1 MNHSNRRAACLVA
14 AFLALGLTASGALA
28 QAWPAKPVT
37 LVVGTPAGGAVDAYA
52 RAFAE
57 QLGKQ
62 TGGTFLI
69 ENKPGANGNISAEAV
84 LHAPADGATLWIG
97 TQSMVT
103 INPSAY
109 AKLRWKPSDFKPI
122 VKGVEAPLVL
132 VVHPSVPART
142 LQELASWAKA
152 NPQKAAYASFSPGT
166 PSQFLGFQLNEL
178 LKLDMVHIPYKGS
191 APQVTDLVGGQ
202 VLLGFTQIQ
211 TSIQHIKAG
220 KLHAIAVTSAQR
232 SRFLPQVPTLHELGY
247 PALDTTI
254 WFGLFAPA
262 ATPAPLLDAIG
273 AAAVKAQADA
283 GYRAKLEQQGFDVPT
298 ESGAAFAASIAQES
312 ARWAKLVKA
321 TGFKAND

>member
-1 MNHSNRRAACLVA
+1 MTHAKHWAAALA
-14 AFLALGLTASGALA
+14 GLLAFAFAASGALA
-28 QAWPAKPVT
+28 QAWPARPVT

-52 RAFAE
+52 RTLAE

-62 TGGTFLI
+62 TGGTFLV
-69 ENKPGANGNISAEAV
+69 ENKAGANGNISAENV
-84 LHAPADGATLWIG
+84 LLAPADGTTLWIG

-103 INPSAY
+103 INPAAF
-109 AKLRWKPSDFKPI
+109 AKMRWKPSDFKPV

-142 LQELASWAKA
+142 LPELASWAKA
-152 NPQKAAYASFSPGT
+152 FPQKAAYASFSPGT

-178 LKLDMVHIPYKGS
+178 LKLDMPHVPYKGS
-191 APQVTDLVGGQ
+191 APQVTALLGAQ

-211 TSIQHIKAG
+211 TSIQHISAG

-232 SRFLPQVPTLHELGY
+232 SRFLPQVPTLRELGY

-254 WFGLFAPA
+254 WFGLMAPA
-262 ATPAPLLDAIG
+262 ATPAPLLDAIA
-273 AAAVKAQADA
+273 AAAVKAQADP

-298 ESGAAFAASIAQES
+298 ESGAAFAASIAEES

-321 TGFKAND
+321 TGFKADD